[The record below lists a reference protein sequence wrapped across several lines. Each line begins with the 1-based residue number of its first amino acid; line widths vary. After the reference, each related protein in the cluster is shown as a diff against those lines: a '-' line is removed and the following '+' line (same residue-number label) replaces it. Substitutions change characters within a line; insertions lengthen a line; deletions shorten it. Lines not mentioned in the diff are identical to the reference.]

1 MNNQNSTPD
10 QPSRYQLGVL
20 FAEIATEATILND
33 ALREYTDGDEKN
45 GFYAFFAMVEKIG
58 FLADFG
64 AKGTGN
70 HQMYGDVEWFLPPSY
85 DWNKDEKPGDLADS
99 EAEKLAES

>member
-1 MNNQNSTPD
+1 MDKKTITSD

-20 FAEIATEATILND
+20 FGEIASQASILND
-33 ALREYTDGDEKN
+33 ALNEYTDGDEKP

-64 AKGTGN
+64 AKGG
-70 HQMYGDVEWFLPPSY
+70 GWIPVRGGAEWFLPPVYRYSE
-85 DWNKDEKPGDLADS
+85 DEKPGGLADS
-99 EAEKLAES
+99 EAQKLAES